1 MRCLRTNPDTG
12 PFLLFCNRK
21 GLCVVF
27 IVIVLQNLIDKVI
40 GNLGPAF
47 CIQMNVV
54 GEIFLV
60 VGLIDR
66 AVVIVQEGNAAAAAG
81 IISPLE
87 VVYDGSVSEITPT
100 ASSTPSI
107 SRLGKSCTW
116 RKNNCRS

>member
-1 MRCLRTNPDTG
+1 MRCLRTNPDPG

-66 AVVIVQEGNAAAAAG
+66 AVVIVQEGNTAAAAG
-81 IISPLE
+81 VISPLE
-87 VVYDGSVSEITPT
+87 VVYDGPVSEIGG
-100 ASSTPSI
+100 AAEPSY
-107 SRLGKSCTW
+107 SA
-116 RKNNCRS
+116 